1 MPRPAKTT
9 SQRIADAAYELFY
22 REGFAHVGVDAI
34 AEAAGI
40 TKRTLYYHFE
50 SKDALVA
57 VVLDLQHEL
66 MLKRIARW
74 TERASGNPAR
84 MVKTLFAEFAAW
96 SKQPGWRGSG
106 FTRAAM
112 EFARSPGHP
121 ARVAARRHKLAV
133 EDWFAEQFTRN
144 GIDAPRQLA
153 RQVVLLLEGCNCL
166 ILVHGHSGYADAASQ
181 AAQLLVA
188 QHQPDRSRAPAAAAR
203 ITPQA
208 IPARGAQKRSS

>member
-22 REGFAHVGVDAI
+22 KDGFAHVGVDAI

-57 VVLDLQHEL
+57 AVLDLQHEL
-66 MLKRIARW
+66 MLKRIERW
-74 TERASGNPAR
+74 TERASGNPAN
-84 MVKTLFAEFAAW
+84 MVKILFAEFAAW
-96 SKQPGWRGSG
+96 SKQPRWRGSG

-133 EDWFAEQFTRN
+133 ERWFAAQFARN
-144 GIDAPRQLA
+144 GVEAPQRLA

-166 ILVHGHSGYADAASQ
+166 ILVHGDPGYADAASQ
-181 AAQLLVA
+181 AAQLLVE
-188 QHQPDRSRAPAAAAR
+188 QHQ
-203 ITPQA
+203 
-208 IPARGAQKRSS
+208 